1 MLAGL
6 DLSTGAV
13 SEALRRLDG
22 KVVRI
27 PGFIV
32 PLEDDAQFITEFLLV
47 PYFGACV
54 HYPPPPPNQM
64 VHVKMVDGSRVEM
77 AWWQPVWIEGTLRI
91 ENVDSPFGVAA
102 FQLAGVK
109 TSPYTETS
117 AR

>member
-6 DLSTGAV
+6 DLTTGAV

-32 PLEDDAQFITEFLLV
+32 PLEDEAQFITEFLLV

-64 VHVKMVDGSRVEM
+64 VHVKMVAGSKVEM